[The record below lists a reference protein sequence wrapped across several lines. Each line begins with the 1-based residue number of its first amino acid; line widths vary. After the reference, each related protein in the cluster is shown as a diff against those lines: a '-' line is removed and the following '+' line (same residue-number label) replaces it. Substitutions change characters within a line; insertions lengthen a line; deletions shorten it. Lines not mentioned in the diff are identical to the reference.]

1 MDIRIRARI
10 GAARLVLQETA
21 GTASHEV
28 VSRAQAAALS
38 STVATS
44 GLNAEERANL
54 SVVVLGLKWHGD
66 DAASVLQT
74 VSPPESSVAMQLK
87 RRRVNQVYDSIV
99 QYGTEEWWQDMTG
112 LNSQTVKLGLVI
124 MLAIRLGLRCPTEP
138 TLKFL
143 CSLWLVSGD
152 ARALQSMSAQQKHVY
167 LQHVKAE
174 FDVQRKLAPEP
185 IEYLPRLP
193 GSPIAMLTGHP
204 LLYRH
209 AFPEGSAEPVGPAIP
224 LVDVLR
230 FDQTYGCRGGSKRQC
245 APGLDLA
252 VPVAPANTS
261 IQQVADVMAAQQ
273 RMIEMLVNGGLGGR
287 VGTQRT
293 SQPSAF
299 NIVYG
304 NGANR
309 PAFMQP
315 EHRMVHVTDAMGQT
329 PGPPMLGNVA
339 PAPTGGLGLLLAPA
353 PTGGLG
359 NVAPAPTGGLEL
371 ELASAPTGG
380 LGTAAPPMQLASV
393 NSGSAA
399 VVAAG
404 TETLA
409 GDFLDMLSERDTE
422 RAAERKAAAKALAK
436 ATKEAKAAK
445 EEPDEPDEPQSK
457 NLAQS
462 NKAKA
467 KAKAKAVAKSIAS
480 PPGKIAGKAG
490 VIKKVLEACCCN
502 LQHVRRGR
510 GCNMCSGGCDQ
521 GPRRV

>member
-1 MDIRIRARI
+1 M
-10 GAARLVLQETA
+10 
-21 GTASHEV
+21 
-28 VSRAQAAALS
+28 
-38 STVATS
+38 
-44 GLNAEERANL
+44 
-54 SVVVLGLKWHGD
+54 
-66 DAASVLQT
+66 
-74 VSPPESSVAMQLK
+74 
-87 RRRVNQVYDSIV
+87 
-99 QYGTEEWWQDMTG
+99 
-112 LNSQTVKLGLVI
+112 
-124 MLAIRLGLRCPTEP
+124 
-138 TLKFL
+138 
-143 CSLWLVSGD
+143 
-152 ARALQSMSAQQKHVY
+152 
-167 LQHVKAE
+167 
-174 FDVQRKLAPEP
+174 
-185 IEYLPRLP
+185 
-193 GSPIAMLTGHP
+193 AMLTGHP

-209 AFPEGSAEPVGPAIP
+209 AFPEGSAEPVEPQIP
-224 LVDVLR
+224 LVEVLR
-230 FDQTYGCRGGSKRQC
+230 FDQTYGCRGGGKRQC
-245 APGLDLA
+245 APVLDLA
-252 VPVAPANTS
+252 VASVAPANAAM
-261 IQQVADVMAAQQ
+261 QQVADVMAAQQ
-273 RMIEMLVNGGLGGR
+273 RMIEMLVNSGVGGR

-371 ELASAPTGG
+371 ELASAPIGG
-380 LGTAAPPMQLASV
+380 LGTAAPPMQRASV

-467 KAKAKAVAKSIAS
+467 KAKAKEVAKSIAS

-490 VIKKVLEACCCN
+490 VIKKALEACCCN